1 MSILLVSGTDTGIG
15 KTLVTA
21 TLAAGLTGRGYRVGV
36 AKPIETGCEGDEA
49 TDAASL
55 RAAAGSNES
64 LSAIS
69 PYRFPEPLA
78 PSIAAARVGA
88 TIDIDGLVAD
98 LRQRAAG
105 YDVMLVEGAGGLLVP
120 VTSEVSFADLA
131 LALDATVLIVVG
143 SRLGAINHALLTFEV
158 LATRG
163 IRTRGYVVSQLTPP
177 GDLATDTNPELLAS
191 LTTVPRLGIL
201 PWCDDAPTLLAA
213 LREGD
218 GTGARTH
225 LATLA
230 EEHLPS
236 LLTPA

>member
-1 MSILLVSGTDTGIG
+1 VSILLVSGTDTGIG
-15 KTLVTA
+15 KTLVAA
-21 TLAAGLTGRGYRVGV
+21 TLAAGLTARGQHVGV
-36 AKPIETGCEGDEA
+36 AKPIETGCDGDEA

-55 RAAAGSNES
+55 RAAAGSTAS
-64 LSAIS
+64 LAEIS

-98 LRQRAAG
+98 LRQRAAA
-105 YDVMLVEGAGGLLVP
+105 YDVLVVEGAGGLLVP
-120 VTSEVSFADLA
+120 VTTEVSFADLA

-163 IRTRGYVVSQLTPP
+163 ICTCGYVVSQLTPA

-191 LTTVPRLGIL
+191 LTTLPCLGIL
-201 PWCDDAPTLLAA
+201 PWRDDANTLLTT
-213 LREGD
+213 LRDGD
-218 GTGARTH
+218 GSEARTH

-230 EEHLPS
+230 EEHLAS
-236 LLTPA
+236 LLTAA